1 MMIYIVVFIF
11 STLMFYLAQH
21 EGKKI
26 KHLLIFLGILSLS
39 LLAGLRDETIGTD
52 VLYYGKSVFQAAQ
65 RFESFK
71 DVSQLASLYSMEY
84 GYVILNWLVAKI
96 FNNFQMLLFIISLI
110 TITFTYKAIDIV
122 PYKNKWEI
130 MLLFDLIFFNQT
142 LNFLRQSMA
151 MAIVLYSVAQIVIN
165 NKNKYCL
172 LIIPAVLI
180 HKSAAICVGIYL
192 IYYIYNTKKGTKWRF
207 LFYALIILLQFLLSY
222 VMDIT
227 LRMGLL
233 PSKYAA
239 YLVITIA
246 QSKDIVFFDI
256 IFKIFPILFLL
267 LLLFLVRKQK
277 IYAKNIKLE
286 VFIVISLITVSFG
299 ILYHGGYIER
309 VVWYADSVTYLIGI
323 PMIYTEIKNIKGFSS
338 VRFMI
343 IIMSLIYWIN
353 NFVIKGYCETYP
365 YIPFW
370 K

>member
-1 MMIYIVVFIF
+1 MIYIVVFIF

-26 KHLLIFLGILSLS
+26 NHLLIFLGILSLS

-84 GYVILNWLVAKI
+84 GYIVLNWLVAKI

-130 MLLFDLIFFNQT
+130 MLLFDLIYFNLS
-142 LNFLRQSMA
+142 LNVLRQSIA
-151 MAIVLYSVAQIVIN
+151 MAIVLYSVAQVVIN
-165 NKNKYCL
+165 NKNMYGL
-172 LIIPAVLI
+172 LIIPAILF
-180 HKSAAICVGIYL
+180 HKSAVVCIGIYL
-192 IYYIYNTKKGTKWRF
+192 IYYIYNKRKGTKWRF
-207 LFYALIILLQFLLSY
+207 FFYALIILLQFSLSFAL
-222 VMDIT
+222 VRISS
-227 LRMGLL
+227 RGIL
-233 PSKYAA
+233 PSKYET
-239 YLVITIA
+239 YLIMTIA
-246 QSKDIVFFDI
+246 QSKDIGFFDI
-256 IFKIFPILFLL
+256 IFKISPVLSLLFLL
-267 LLLFLVRKQK
+267 VLVRKMK
-277 IYAKNIKLE
+277 IYEENVKLE

-299 ILYHGGYIER
+299 ILYYGVYIQR
-309 VVWYADSVTYLIGI
+309 VVWYADYVTFLIGI

-338 VRFMI
+338 VRFMT
-343 IIMSLIYWIN
+343 IIMLLIYWIN
-353 NFVIKGYCETYP
+353 NIVIKGYNETYP